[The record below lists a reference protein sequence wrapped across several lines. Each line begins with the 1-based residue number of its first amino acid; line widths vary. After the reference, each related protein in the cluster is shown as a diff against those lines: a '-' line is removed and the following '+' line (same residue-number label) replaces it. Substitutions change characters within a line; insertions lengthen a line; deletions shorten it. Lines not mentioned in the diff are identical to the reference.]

1 VYSVRLIE
9 ASSDLQAA
17 FAIRRAVFVKGQNV
31 APEEEFDAYET
42 VSFHFLA
49 VDAVGT
55 PVGTGRWRFTDKG
68 IKIERIA
75 VLETHRGQGIGAQV
89 MDTLLAHIARHP
101 ERGDHTIY
109 MHAQVQVVDFYRPMG
124 FRTVGDV
131 FDECGIMHY
140 KMVLG

>member
-1 VYSVRLIE
+1 MYSVRLIE
-9 ASSDLQAA
+9 EESELQAA
-17 FAIRRAVFVKGQNV
+17 FAIRREVFVKGQKV

-42 VSFHFLA
+42 TSFHFLA
-49 VDAVGT
+49 VDAEGT
-55 PVGTGRWRFTDKG
+55 PIGTGRWRFTDKG

-75 VLETHRGQGIGAQV
+75 VMEAQRGKGVGAQI
-89 MDTLLAHIARHP
+89 MDTLMAHIARHP
-101 ERGDHTIY
+101 ESGDHMIY

-140 KMVLG
+140 KMMLD